1 MNTPGVALVRSPVG
15 VPVGTPVNPTA
26 CFLGDGFVGFNA
38 FFFLGLQFSG
48 FQSLSSG
55 FSF

>member
-1 MNTPGVALVRSPVG
+1 MGPPVNTPGVALVRSPVG

-38 FFFLGLQFSG
+38 FFV
-48 FQSLSSG
+48 
-55 FSF
+55 